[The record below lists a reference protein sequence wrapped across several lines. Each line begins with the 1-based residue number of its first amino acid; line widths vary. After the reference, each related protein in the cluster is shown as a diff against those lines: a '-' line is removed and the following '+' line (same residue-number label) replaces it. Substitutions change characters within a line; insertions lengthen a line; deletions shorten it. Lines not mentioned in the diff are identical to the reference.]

1 MGWLPSRPFEPKWFH
16 DFSLLVKIVDKT
28 ALSNSIFKFNS
39 GFLSSFQKFV
49 SEIKSTNVPECI
61 LLWEKSSH
69 AELILKS
76 LSLKL
81 LEKSWIDFWVV
92 SRIHEKI
99 ALEGIIFSNFVGL
112 LQWIYSKTL
121 GEFFFQ
127 TPLAGWVFKERM
139 LNNQPYVSLL
149 HKKNN

>member
-49 SEIKSTNVPECI
+49 SEIKSTNVSECI

>member
-49 SEIKSTNVPECI
+49 SEIKSTNVSECI
-61 LLWEKSSH
+61 LLWERSSH

-127 TPLAGWVFKERM
+127 TPLACWVFKERM